1 VLDIVG
7 LELEV
12 VELVVLKV
20 VGVGELLEDD
30 ELVVLSVDG
39 VEGLELKL
47 LIFDEEVLELEFQ
60 PLDDEVVLVL
70 LVVNEVDG
78 LENDGLLEV
87 VPGVRDR

>member
-39 VEGLELKL
+39 VEGLELEL